1 MNLTIKNN
9 DFYEFSDAIKFI
21 KSSFF
26 PFFRAKKRYFK
37 GEFVLGIGGN
47 IGNVKKRFE
56 NFFMNLKNDKR
67 FFVTQNSVILKNRAF
82 GYTKQDD
89 FLNAVMFV
97 QTSLSPNTTLKIMQR
112 YELKFGRKRSFKN
125 APRTLDLDILYF
137 DKKVRKSPRL
147 ILPHYGVNERISVIL
162 PLGLMR

>member
-9 DFYEFSDAIKFI
+9 NFYEFNDAIRFI

-26 PFFRAKKRYFK
+26 PFWRKKNPNFK
-37 GEFVLGIGGN
+37 NEFVLGIGGN
-47 IGNVKKRFE
+47 LGNVKKRFE
-56 NFFMNLKNDKR
+56 KFFINLKNDKR
-67 FFVTQNSVILKNRAF
+67 FFVTQNSAILQNKAF
-82 GYTKQDD
+82 GYTKQND

-97 QTSLSPNTTLKIMQR
+97 QTSLSPNLTLKIMQR

-147 ILPHYGVNERISVIL
+147 ILPHYGVNERVSVIL

>member
-1 MNLTIKNN
+1 MNLRVKNN
-9 DFYEFSDAIKFI
+9 GFFEFSDAICFI

-37 GEFVLGIGGN
+37 GEFALGLGGN

-56 NFFMNLKNDKR
+56 KFFMNLKNDKR
-67 FFVTQNSVILKNRAF
+67 FFVTQNSVILRNKAF
-82 GYTKQDD
+82 GYTEQND

-97 QTSLSPNTTLKIMQR
+97 QTSKSPNEVLKIMQR

-137 DKKVRKSPRL
+137 DKKVRKTPKL
-147 ILPHYGVNERISVIL
+147 ILPHYGASKRVSVVL

>member
-1 MNLTIKNN
+1 MNVRVKNN
-9 DFYEFSDAIKFI
+9 GFFEFSDAICFV
-21 KSSFF
+21 KSAFF
-26 PFFRAKKRYFK
+26 PFFRAKKRRFK

-56 NFFMNLKNDKR
+56 SFFMNLKNDRR
-67 FFVTQNSVILKNRAF
+67 FFVTQNSPILRNKAF
-82 GYTKQDD
+82 GFVAQED

-97 QTSLSPNTTLKIMQR
+97 QTSKSPNEVLKIMQR

-137 DKKVRKSPRL
+137 DKKVRKTPRL
-147 ILPHYGVNERISVIL
+147 ILPHYGVNGRTSVIL
-162 PLGLMR
+162 PLGLTK

>member
-1 MNLTIKNN
+1 MNLRIKNN
-9 DFYEFSDAIKFI
+9 NFYEFGDAIRFI

-26 PFFRAKKRYFK
+26 PFLRKKNPNFK
-37 GEFVLGIGGN
+37 SEFVLGIGGN
-47 IGNVKKRFE
+47 LGNVKKRFE
-56 NFFMNLKNDKR
+56 KFFINLKNDRR
-67 FFVTQNSVILKNRAF
+67 FFVTQNSAILQNKAF
-82 GYTKQDD
+82 GYTNQDD

-97 QTSLSPNTTLKIMQR
+97 QTSLSPNLTLKIMQR

-147 ILPHYGVNERISVIL
+147 ILPHYGVSKRVSVIL